1 VQAQLRRYNGE
12 AVPLLTSSTLAAAE
26 AAPLSMAQLSIA
38 AAAAGAVTSCVLTP
52 IELVKCRMQVQQLSN
67 PGVAPKL
74 LPGPL
79 ALVRDTLRTHGL
91 RGLWLGQT
99 GTLLRE
105 TGGGMAWFLAFEG
118 VCRAAQTRRR
128 NAGRKAA
135 KQDLSAPELMLA
147 GACAGVGYNVVLFP
161 VSVVRENARTGQ
173 DCPPL
178 RESRVSRLISAALL
192 RLKADSVKSTMQ
204 TTAELARAGA
214 GAAADVAPATARN
227 GFVATF
233 RDIYRRRGVRGLYAG
248 CGVTCLRSGP
258 SSGALGLARARERER
273 ERRVWTLTRLDTPA
287 PPPFFLPPSRHDSEC
302 DERRGTQLSSCEL
315 FLSPHPARPPRPFRC
330 PSPTTATPADPRA
343 RDDSLMYTKLEQ
355 LADVYAI

>member
-1 VQAQLRRYNGE
+1 MPIIGACFENATLFLTYNYVQAQLRRYNGE

-161 VSVVRENARTGQ
+161 
-173 DCPPL
+173 
-178 RESRVSRLISAALL
+178 
-192 RLKADSVKSTMQ
+192 ADSVKSTMQ

-258 SSGALGLARARERER
+258 SSALI
-273 ERRVWTLTRLDTPA
+273 
-287 PPPFFLPPSRHDSEC
+287 F
-302 DERRGTQLSSCEL
+302 
-315 FLSPHPARPPRPFRC
+315 
-330 PSPTTATPADPRA
+330 
-343 RDDSLMYTKLEQ
+343 LMYTKLEQ